1 MTARKNNDTDLLVE
15 LVKTNFK
22 LRYNNSILG
31 FVWVLLKPFLT
42 FLVLYVVF
50 SSFRTNSSINNYT
63 IYLLSGI
70 ILYTFINEGINFG
83 LNSLLDKANIIL
95 KVNFNRVI
103 AVVSSELMALI
114 NFFINL
120 IILAI
125 FIFFNPV
132 NTSLLSIFYL
142 VFVIFITTF
151 GLISIALF
159 TSVLILKFR
168 DLQNISELTMQLLFY
183 GSAIFYPI
191 EQIPAKFQWIIKI
204 NPLYNLIDAA
214 RNALVNGEIVKL
226 QEVLIIFVIII
237 VIFALGSF
245 FFAKNVKKVAEYF

>member
-1 MTARKNNDTDLLVE
+1 MRNNKDLLIE

-50 SSFRTNSSINNYT
+50 SSFRANSSIDNYT

-70 ILYTFINEGINFG
+70 IIFTFISEGILFG

-95 KVNFNRVI
+95 KVNFNKEI
-103 AVVSSELMALI
+103 AVLSSEIMALI
-114 NFFINL
+114 NFLINL
-120 IILAI
+120 LILTI
-125 FIFFNPV
+125 FIAFNPV
-132 NTSLLSIFYL
+132 NVTILSFLYLLFIL
-142 VFVIFITTF
+142 FVISF
-151 GLISIALF
+151 GLISVSLF
-159 TSVLILKFR
+159 SSILILKFR
-168 DLQNISELTMQLLFY
+168 DLQNITELTMQLLFY

-191 EQIPAKFQWIIKI
+191 EQIPVRFQWLIKL

-214 RNALVNGEIVKL
+214 RNALVEGSIVNVK
-226 QEVLIIFVIII
+226 EVLIIFAFILILFV
-237 VIFALGSF
+237 VGSYF
-245 FFAKNVKKVAEYF
+245 FSKNVKRVAEYF